1 MTAPIKTLQF
11 AWGQKKPVRGPG
23 APELLL
29 GVLLAAMT
37 GQPLSEEMEGTW
49 AVLLAASPGPSAVLS
64 VGGDPSLSSGFSA
77 SEQPAV
83 NTASM

>member
-11 AWGQKKPVRGPG
+11 TWGQKKP
-23 APELLL
+23 AQLPELLL

-49 AVLLAASPGPSAVLS
+49 TVLLAASPGPSAVLN
-64 VGGDPSLSSGFSA
+64 VAGDPSLSAGFSA

-83 NTASM
+83 NTASI